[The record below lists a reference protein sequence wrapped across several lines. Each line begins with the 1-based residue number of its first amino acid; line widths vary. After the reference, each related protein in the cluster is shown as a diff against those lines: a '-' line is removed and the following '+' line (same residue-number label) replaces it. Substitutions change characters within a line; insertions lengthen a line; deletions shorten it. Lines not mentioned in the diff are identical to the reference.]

1 MKRQEIKILFIYIIE
16 ETIQTKKLQLNMN
29 LLNQKPQ
36 LLKLLKKRQNKMII
50 LTYWLKKKK
59 MMIEMLKNSN

>member
-50 LTYWLKKKK
+50 LTY
-59 MMIEMLKNSN
+59 